1 MTRSQTFHSTRRQS
15 GGVSLIEA
23 LVALA
28 VMAFGLLGVVG
39 MQSTMRTGADI
50 SRQRSEAVRIAQE
63 EMERLRNFGVLRV
76 SDAASGQ
83 LAFDEIVSATA
94 ASAAASDANTT
105 FVLERLVPNAAASD
119 AMALVRQVRVIV
131 AWADR
136 AASAPNQ
143 RVELSSAIAGLPPEM
158 SGLHAM
164 RTDRSP
170 LGQFKGRN
178 AAIPR
183 VHISDNGDGT
193 STFSPPGLGGITWKF
208 NNASALIYE
217 VCTAPPTSTCTPT
230 ERWLLSGF
238 VAFATGTSAPPDST
252 EAERPTDPVVSL
264 SMKVLVYR
272 TPLSSSFEETC
283 AVEEIDS
290 DPATLG
296 NDRVAYYCAIPT
308 QEVSGQKLWSGR
320 VVFGTLPLSVSLAD
334 DSGTNYKVCRYTA
347 NDRNLP
353 PAPGTL
359 PVVPSGE
366 TVSDYNARHP
376 YTYLNVNGPLQ
387 NKNFLVISAGGNIPP
402 SGTGAYGCP
411 DDKPETPIE
420 SNTWPHQPRS

>member
-1 MTRSQTFHSTRRQS
+1 MNPRQSFRSTRRAA

-39 MQSTMRTGADI
+39 MQSTMRSGADM

-63 EMERLRNFGVLRV
+63 ELERLRNYSVLRA

-83 LAFDEIVSATA
+83 LAFEDIVA
-94 ASAAASDANTT
+94 AAAASVAASNANTT
-105 FVLERLVPNAAASD
+105 FVLETLVPNAAASD
-119 AMALVRQVRVIV
+119 PMALTRQVRVIV

-136 AASAPNQ
+136 SASTPNQ

-170 LGQFKGRN
+170 LGQFRGRN
-178 AAIPR
+178 ASIPR
-183 VHISDNGDGT
+183 AHTSDNGDGT
-193 STFSPPGLGGITWKF
+193 STFTPPGLGGVTWKF

-238 VAFATGTSAPPDST
+238 VAFATGTSAEPEAA
-252 EAERPTDPVVSL
+252 EAERPTDSVVSL

-272 TPLSSSFEETC
+272 PILPAPAEVTC

-290 DPATLG
+290 DPVTPG
-296 NDRVAYYCAIPT
+296 NDRVAYYCALPT
-308 QEVSGQKLWSGR
+308 ETVSGQKRWSGR
-320 VVFGTLPLSVSLAD
+320 VTFGTLPLSPNLAD
-334 DSGTNYKVCRYTA
+334 DTSTNYKVCRYTPD
-347 NDRNLP
+347 DRNLP
-353 PAPGTL
+353 PSGTL
-359 PVVPSGE
+359 PTIPTGE
-366 TVSDYNARHP
+366 TTSDYNARHP
-376 YTYLNVNGPLQ
+376 YTYRDVNGPLQ
-387 NKNFLVISAGGNIPP
+387 NKNFLVISAGGSTPP

-411 DDKPETPIE
+411 DDDTATPIE

>member
-63 EMERLRNFGVLRV
+63 EMERLRNYGVLRV

-143 RVELSSAIAGLPPEM
+143 RVELSSAIAELPPEM

-183 VHISDNGDGT
+183 VHISDNGGGT
-193 STFSPPGLGGITWKF
+193 STFTPPGLGGITWKF

-217 VCTAPPTSTCTPT
+217 VCTAPPMSTCTPT

-238 VAFATGTSAPPDST
+238 VAFATGTSAPPDPP
-252 EAERPTDPVVSL
+252 EAERPTDSVVSL
-264 SMKVLVYR
+264 SMKVLVYP
-272 TPLSSSFEETC
+272 TPPNPSFEETC

-290 DPATLG
+290 DATPG
-296 NDRVAYYCAIPT
+296 NDRVAYYCALPT
-308 QEVSGQKLWSGR
+308 ETVSGQRLWSGR
-320 VVFGTLPLSVSLAD
+320 VVFGTLPLSTTLTD
-334 DSGTNYKVCRYTA
+334 DSSTNYKVCRYTA
-347 NDRNLP
+347 DDRNLP
-353 PAPGTL
+353 PSGTL
-359 PVVPSGE
+359 PTIPAGE

-376 YTYLNVNGPLQ
+376 YTYRDVNGPLQ
-387 NKNFLVISAGGNIPP
+387 NKNFLVISAGGSIP
-402 SGTGAYGCP
+402 SGGTGAYGCP
-411 DDKPETPIE
+411 DDAPATPIE